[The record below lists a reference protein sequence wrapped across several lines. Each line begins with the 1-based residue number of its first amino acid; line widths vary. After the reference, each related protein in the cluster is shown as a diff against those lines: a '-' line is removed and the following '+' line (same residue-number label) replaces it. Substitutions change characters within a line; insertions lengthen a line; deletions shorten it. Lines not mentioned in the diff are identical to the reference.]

1 MTADDVVMSGGGV
14 VRERRVREEKRGE
27 ERRGEER
34 SGNILFKYV
43 KCSYDVNILVQ
54 VNRIGVNFHIFH
66 AVPSFTQ
73 MYVHTFVST
82 LRAYLMTGHWG
93 HTLRAGI

>member
-1 MTADDVVMSGGGV
+1 M
-14 VRERRVREEKRGE
+14 RE
-27 ERRGEER
+27 ERRGEEWC
-34 SGNILFKYV
+34 NILFKYV

-73 MYVHTFVST
+73 MYVHTFVRT
-82 LRAYLMTGHWG
+82 LRAYLMTGHW
-93 HTLRAGI
+93 